1 MKKINSI
8 SFTTL
13 LIAIIFAGCVNS
25 NIKNNDLGIV
35 ADKIETYFYVDT
47 SFDDQKITIYP
58 KFNRD
63 SLYYM
68 PYSIGFEYGK
78 EYDEKEA
85 KWKLDFS
92 VSHSDKYV
100 TVYPSKGIL
109 KIDDYEINY
118 ESVMTS
124 ELGQEKNTLFVYG
137 TFNKT
142 SNTDII
148 NKLASAKIVKFTAL
162 GHDKQEF
169 IWSPK
174 IIDDAKNTIKYFDSL
189 KTTKPSIN

>member
-1 MKKINSI
+1 MKKINLI
-8 SFTTL
+8 AFPTL

-25 NIKNNDLGIV
+25 NTKKNDLGIV
-35 ADKIETYFYVDT
+35 ANKIETYFYVDT
-47 SFDDQKITIYP
+47 SFADQKITIYP

-63 SLYYM
+63 SLYYR

-85 KWKLDFS
+85 KWKLNFS
-92 VSHSDKYV
+92 VSHYDKYV

-142 SNTDII
+142 SSTDII